1 MKISLDFLVDE
12 IGILTLELQHNI
24 HFYDTKSTGI
34 TPFIH
39 FEDFSRVEQIEK
51 FVVYISKYKSNLFR
65 AIPQLDGSTIFTTTT
80 LSNLINP
87 YHFLYYTDSSAE
99 SLLKV
104 SNRFSLNVRIFIDVL
119 LNQNRQLDCRTIPE
133 VIYGNQIPR
142 DGCIPFLDTELTHLQ
157 KRNLN
162 LFVDRLRDRLAIKEG
177 DEAIKKVL
185 KKTNAKFRD
194 YSNYIDSH

>member
-1 MKISLDFLVDE
+1 
-12 IGILTLELQHNI
+12 
-24 HFYDTKSTGI
+24 
-34 TPFIH
+34 
-39 FEDFSRVEQIEK
+39 VEQIEK

-133 VIYGNQIPR
+133 VIYDNQIPS

-157 KRNLN
+157 KE
-162 LFVDRLRDRLAIKEG
+162 I
-177 DEAIKKVL
+177 
-185 KKTNAKFRD
+185 
-194 YSNYIDSH
+194 